1 MKNALILNNTH
12 SETDF
17 INILKKNYKK
27 VYTISNSKPYNKKA
41 NIKHINCDYKDYKRI
56 KLIQKKYNISD
67 TFPGANDYTLF
78 SLAHLKSKIIDDL
91 SIIKIIHNKELFRD
105 FVKSI
110 KIYTLNILEKKKNF
124 NKIVFPLLAK
134 PKLGHGGKGIVKIE
148 DHKSL
153 KLFIKNISNNMNIR
167 NKYIIEEF
175 VEGSNHG
182 IFTLVKN
189 LKIIFIFFDTEQR
202 FLNPYTVS
210 STISICNISSDVKL
224 KIKKNLSKLIK
235 KLKLK
240 DGIFHCQ
247 IIFNKYKKAFYLIEA
262 TRRLPGDNYLKFI
275 KYSTGASIED
285 YILKLF
291 LKKKI
296 KVKLKKN
303 NYILRKVLMSSNN
316 GYFHRV
322 NISKKIKKNII
333 EIKIFKQNNEKINN
347 YLQDRVG
354 VAFLK
359 FRTKK
364 RLLAITKNID
374 KFISVITK

>member
-27 VYTISNSKPYNKKA
+27 VYTISNSKPYNRKA
-41 NIKHINCDYKDYKRI
+41 NIKHINCDYKNYKRI

-91 SIIKIIHNKELFRD
+91 SIIKVIHNKELFRN
-105 FVKSI
+105 FIKSI
-110 KIYTLNILEKKKNF
+110 KIYTLNILKKNF

-134 PKLGHGGKGIVKIE
+134 PTLGHGGKGIVKIE
-148 DHKSL
+148 DHKGL
-153 KLFIKNISNNMNIR
+153 KLFIKNIR

-189 LKIIFIFFDTEQR
+189 QKIIFIFFDTEQR

-210 STISICNISSDVKL
+210 STISTCNISSDVKL
-224 KIKKNLSKLIK
+224 KIKKNLSKIIK

-275 KYSTGASIED
+275 RYSTGASIED

-296 KVKLKKN
+296 KIELKKSS
-303 NYILRKVLMSSNN
+303 YILRKVLMSSSN

-322 NISKKIKKNII
+322 RISKKIKKNII
-333 EIKIFKQNNEKINN
+333 EKIIFKQNGEKINN

-354 VAFLK
+354 VVFLK
-359 FRTKK
+359 FKTKK

-374 KFISVITK
+374 KFIGVIIQKNKF

>member
-27 VYTISNSKPYNKKA
+27 VYTISNSKPYNRKA
-41 NIKHINCDYKDYKRI
+41 NIKHINCDYKNYKRI

-91 SIIKIIHNKELFRD
+91 SIIKIIHNKELFRN
-105 FVKSI
+105 FIKSI
-110 KIYTLNILEKKKNF
+110 KIYTLNILKKKKNF

-134 PKLGHGGKGIVKIE
+134 PTLGHGGKGIVKIE
-148 DHKSL
+148 DHKGL
-153 KLFIKNISNNMNIR
+153 KLFIKNIR

-189 LKIIFIFFDTEQR
+189 QKIIFIFFDTEQR

-210 STISICNISSDVKL
+210 STISSCNISSDVKL
-224 KIKKNLSKLIK
+224 KIKKNLSKIIK

-240 DGIFHCQ
+240 DGIFHSQ

-275 KYSTGASIED
+275 RYSTGASIED

-296 KVKLKKN
+296 KIELKKSS
-303 NYILRKVLMSSNN
+303 YILRKVLMSSSN

-322 NISKKIKKNII
+322 RISKKIKKNII
-333 EIKIFKQNNEKINN
+333 EIIIFKQNGEKINN

-354 VAFLK
+354 VVFLK
-359 FRTKK
+359 FKTKK

-374 KFISVITK
+374 KFIGVIIQKNKF